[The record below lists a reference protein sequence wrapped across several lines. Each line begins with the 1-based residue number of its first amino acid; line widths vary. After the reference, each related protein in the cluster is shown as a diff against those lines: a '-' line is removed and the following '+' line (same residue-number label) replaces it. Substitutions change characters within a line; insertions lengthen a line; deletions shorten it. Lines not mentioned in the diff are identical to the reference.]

1 MRNGKMVEASM
12 NRSCG
17 NSAESEEAAK
27 DPLRILLIEDDR
39 MDAEL
44 TEETLVS
51 EGLACEIRRVDTR
64 ANYLVALAEGSFNL
78 IISDYS
84 LPAFDGMTALGIA
97 QEACPDIPFILI
109 SGRFGEELAV
119 EALKS
124 GAAEYVL
131 KQKLERLA
139 PAVRRA
145 LREAENRLARKRAET
160 ALQEAY
166 EELEKRVQERTAEL
180 RSANESLQAEIVERK
195 VKEKKIS
202 EQAALLDHARDAILV
217 RGLDDRVIYWN
228 RSAERIYG
236 WSAAEAVGRN
246 ILELCD
252 GDDRSQFEKAKEGLY
267 EKGEWRGE
275 LRHLTKDGRERMVD
289 SSWTLVRD
297 EGGHPQAIF
306 VINTDITEKK
316 KLEAQYL
323 HAQRLESIGTLAS
336 GIAHDLNNVLSPILM
351 AIQLLQIRFTD
362 EDSQRLLSVLQEN
375 TERGAEMVKQVLSF
389 ARGAQGER
397 VALQLKHLIREMV
410 KTLRSTFPK
419 SIEIKISLAED
430 LRPVAGDATQLHQV
444 LMNLCVN
451 ARDAMPY
458 GGRLTI
464 ETEEIDIDETY
475 ASMNIEAK
483 PGSYVL
489 ITVSDTGV
497 GIPVEIIDK
506 IFDPFFTTKETGKGT
521 GLGLSTV
528 IGIVKNHGGF
538 VNVYSEV
545 GKETRFKIYL
555 PIADTGQLGRAEELR
570 REVPCGHGEL
580 ILVVDD
586 EAAIRE
592 IARQTLENH
601 GYSVLTANDGAE
613 AVALYVEHKD
623 EVKAV
628 LTDAMMPYM
637 DGPATIRALHRL
649 NPQVKVIATSG
660 LDANGSRVESAGA
673 SVRAI
678 LSKPYTAEKLLLTLA
693 EVLND

>member
-1 MRNGKMVEASM
+1 MIEAPM
-12 NRSCG
+12 NQSSG
-17 NSAESEEAAK
+17 NSAESDKLVKA
-27 DPLRILLIEDDR
+27 PLRILLVEDDR
-39 MDAEL
+39 LDAEL
-44 TEETLVS
+44 TEETLHN
-51 EGLACEIRRVDTR
+51 EGIPCEIKRVDTR
-64 ANYLVALAEGSFNL
+64 ADYLAALEESHFNL

-84 LPAFDGMTALGIA
+84 LPAFDGMAALSIA
-97 QEACPDIPFILI
+97 QKTCPDLPFILI
-109 SGRFGEELAV
+109 SGRVGEELAV

-145 LREAENRLARKRAET
+145 LQEAENRRARKRAEE

-166 EELEKRVQERTAEL
+166 EELDKRVQERTAEL
-180 RSANESLQAEIVERK
+180 RSANESLQAEIAERK
-195 VKEKKIS
+195 ARERKIT

-236 WSAAEAVGRN
+236 WSAAEAVGRD
-246 ILELCD
+246 IVELCY
-252 GDDRSQFEKAKEGLY
+252 GDDRSQFEKAKAEFY
-267 EKGEWRGE
+267 EKGEWSGE
-275 LRHLTKDGRERMVD
+275 LRHRTKDGRERIID
-289 SSWTLVRD
+289 SSWTLVSD
-297 EGGHPQAIF
+297 EKGHPQSIF
-306 VINTDITEKK
+306 TINTDITEKK

-351 AIQLLQIRFTD
+351 AIQLLQIRLTD
-362 EDSQRLLSVLQEN
+362 EDSLRLLSVLQEN
-375 TERGAEMVKQVLSF
+375 TERGADMVKQVLSF
-389 ARGAQGER
+389 AREAQGER
-397 VALQLKHLIREMV
+397 VLLQLKHLIREMV
-410 KTLRSTFPK
+410 KTLKSTFPK

-430 LRPVAGDATQLHQV
+430 LQPVSGDATQLHQV

-458 GGRLTI
+458 GGKLRI
-464 ETEEIDIDETY
+464 EAENIDIDEAY

-483 PGSYVL
+483 PGPHVV

-497 GIPVEIIDK
+497 GIPAEIIDK

-528 IGIVKNHGGF
+528 IGIVKNHSGF
-538 VNVYSEV
+538 VSVYSEV
-545 GKETRFKIYL
+545 GKATRFKVYL
-555 PIADTGQLGRAEELR
+555 PVADIGQLKQSEALR
-570 REVPCGHGEL
+570 KEVPCGHGES

-592 IARQTLENH
+592 IARQTLEDH
-601 GYSVLTANDGAE
+601 GYRVLTANDGAE
-613 AVALYVEHKD
+613 AVALYAEHKD
-623 EVKAV
+623 EIKAV
-628 LTDAMMPYM
+628 LTDTMMPYM

-660 LDANGSRVESAGA
+660 LDANGGLVESATAGVKA
-673 SVRAI
+673 F
-678 LSKPYTAEKLLLTLA
+678 LSKPFTAEKLLLTLA

>member
-1 MRNGKMVEASM
+1 MIEVAMNQSGRNVIKPEALV
-12 NRSCG
+12 N
-17 NSAESEEAAK
+17 

-39 MDAEL
+39 LDAEL
-44 TEETLVS
+44 TEETLAS
-51 EGLACEIRRVDTR
+51 EGLAGEIKRVETLTD
-64 ANYLVALAEGSFNL
+64 YLAALEDGAFDL

-84 LPAFDGMTALGIA
+84 LPAFDGMTALCVA
-97 QEACPDIPFILI
+97 QETCPDIPFILI

-119 EALKS
+119 EALKR
-124 GAAEYVL
+124 GASEYVL
-131 KQKLERLA
+131 KQQLERLA
-139 PAVRRA
+139 PAVQRA
-145 LREAENRLARKRAET
+145 LEEAENRRARKRAEE
-160 ALQEAY
+160 ALQKAY

-180 RSANESLQAEIVERK
+180 RSANESLQAEIAERK
-195 VKEKKIS
+195 TREKKIS
-202 EQAALLDHARDAILV
+202 EQAALLAHARDAIVV

-236 WSAAEAVGRN
+236 WPAAEAVGRN
-246 ILELCD
+246 IVEMCY
-252 GDDRSQFEKAKEGLY
+252 GDERSQFEKAKEGLY
-267 EKGEWRGE
+267 EKGEWSGE
-275 LRHLTKDGRERMVD
+275 LRHRTKDGRERIVD

-297 EGGHPQAIF
+297 EDGHPQSIF

-397 VALQLKHLIREMV
+397 IALQLKHLIREMV
-410 KTLRSTFPK
+410 KTLKSTFPK
-419 SIEIKISLAED
+419 SIEIKATLAED
-430 LRPVAGDATQLHQV
+430 LRPVSGDATQLHQV

-458 GGRLTI
+458 GGKLTI
-464 ETEEIDIDETY
+464 EAEDIYIDETY

-497 GIPVEIIDK
+497 GIPAEIIDK

-528 IGIVKNHGGF
+528 IGIVKNHSGF

-545 GKETRFKIYL
+545 GKGTRFKVYL
-555 PIADTGQLGRAEELR
+555 PVADIGHLRQAEESR
-570 REVPCGHGEL
+570 NEVPCGHGEL

-586 EAAIRE
+586 ELAIRE

-601 GYSVLTANDGAE
+601 GYSVLTADDGAE
-613 AVALYVEHKD
+613 AVALYAQHKD
-623 EVKAV
+623 EIKAV
-628 LTDAMMPYM
+628 LTDTMMPYM
-637 DGPATIRALHRL
+637 DGPATVRALSKL
-649 NPQVKVIATSG
+649 NPQVRVIATSG
-660 LDANGSRVESAGA
+660 LDANGILVESTGAG
-673 SVRAI
+673 VRAF

-693 EVLND
+693 DVLSD